1 VPDLHFNRLRGWRVI
16 AEPEAL
22 NAVIT
27 TGEVLRISPDDAF
40 VIGGSE
46 PVVANDPHAIVTPEM
61 GFDAA
66 ELSLDVLTSIA
77 DEHIEWPLPGH
88 RPALAQGQIAGVPA
102 KLLLAADGSARL
114 LVACAARHE
123 LHGRLA

>member
-1 VPDLHFNRLRGWRVI
+1 VHGWRVI

-22 NAVIT
+22 DAVIT
-27 TGEVLRISPDDAF
+27 AGEIVRISPDDAF
-40 VIGGSE
+40 IIGGGE
-46 PVVANDPHAIVTPEM
+46 PVVANDPHAIVTPET

-66 ELSLDVLTSIA
+66 ELPHDVLTSIA
-77 DEHIEWPLPGH
+77 DEHIEWPLPRQ

-102 KLLLAADGSARL
+102 KLLLAADGSAHL